1 MKTILGFLLVTASQS
16 LSWAAELNFFPLF
29 TDHGILQQNAVVPVW
44 GTGTPGASVE
54 VSYGG
59 GKATGVVD
67 SSGKWMVRLQTPKAE
82 EGQVDG
88 ISLSVASGNTQ
99 KVLKDVVVGEV
110 WLGSGQSNIDTPM
123 KEYAISKD
131 EIGLA
136 NHPGIRLYSA
146 AFDAGGGASVTGD
159 FSQYA
164 WNRCVPVIAA
174 KASAT
179 GYYFCRELHRAL
191 KVPVGFINMAV
202 AGSPLSN
209 WMLPSWI
216 ENDPRTAPHY
226 QAFKSSSFPAFIAE
240 RKKEVA
246 RWQGQCAEEKSKGLP
261 LTQHWHPLQGENPD
275 QPIEKF
281 VGNHHLTHIAATMPF
296 LFKGLLWDHG
306 ESGVGYHLTGD
317 YVIYFS
323 IILEHW
329 RKGFG
334 YDLPVVFCEAKGG
347 AWGPTI
353 CELDMTNATYPT
365 QKTPK
370 ALEDL
375 PQTAPKAGPVFE
387 SFEKSSYGWARMNA
401 LPGCY
406 MATVRDLQAA
416 LHPPDKDKY
425 GLRFFLTA
433 LHKVY
438 GKPGEWFGPMMVSAK
453 RDGAQVRLRYQHA
466 SGGVVALGG
475 KPPQGFFVADADGK
489 SDWVSARVEG
499 SEIIL
504 TGPSLVAAKT
514 VSYAHVSDGLVLWA
528 NVFSREGLPAYPMT
542 IRIE

>member
-1 MKTILGFLLVTASQS
+1 MKTILGCLLVTASLS
-16 LSWAAELNFFPLF
+16 LSWAAELNFYPLF
-29 TDHGILQQNAVVPVW
+29 SDHGILQQNAVVPVW
-44 GTGTPGASVE
+44 GTGTPGATVA

-59 GKATGVVD
+59 AKASGVVD
-67 SSGKWMVRLQTPKAE
+67 PAGKWMVRLQTPKAD
-82 EGQVDG
+82 EGAFDG
-88 ISLSVASGNTQ
+88 IDLSVASGSTQ

-110 WLGSGQSNIDTPM
+110 WIGSGQSNMDTPL
-123 KEYAISKD
+123 KDYVVSKD

-146 AFDAGGGASVTGD
+146 AFAGGGASVSGD
-159 FSQYA
+159 FSQDA
-164 WNRCVPVIAA
+164 WNRCVPEVAA

-202 AGSPLSN
+202 GGSPLSN

-216 ENDPRTAPHY
+216 ENDPRTAPDY
-226 QAFKSSSFPAFIAE
+226 QAFKSGSYPAW
-240 RKKEVA
+240 VA
-246 RWQGQCAEEKSKGLP
+246 DRVKLVAGWEAQCAAEKARGLP
-261 LTQHWHPLQGENPD
+261 LTQHWHPFHGERPD
-275 QPIEKF
+275 LPIEGI
-281 VGNHHLTHIAATMPF
+281 VGNRHLTHIAATMPF
-296 LFKGLLWDHG
+296 VFKGLLWDHG
-306 ESGVGYHLTGD
+306 ESGIGYHLTGD
-317 YVIYFS
+317 YLIYFS
-323 IILEHW
+323 IILDHW

-334 YDLPVVFCEAKGG
+334 YDLPVVFIEKGG

-353 CELDMTNATYPT
+353 CDLDFTNATYPT
-365 QKTPK
+365 QTTPI
-370 ALEDL
+370 ALKDL
-375 PQTAPKAGPVFE
+375 PPAAPKAGPVFE
-387 SFEKSSYGWARMNA
+387 SFEKGSYVWGRMHA

-406 MATVRDLQAA
+406 MATARDLQAA

-425 GLRFFLTA
+425 GFRFFLTA

-453 RDGAQVRLRYQHA
+453 REGAQVRLRYQYA
-466 SGGVVALGG
+466 SGGMVALGG
-475 KPPQGFFVADADGK
+475 KPPQGFYVADADGK
-489 SDWVSARVEG
+489 SDWVAARIEG

-504 TGPSLVAAKT
+504 TGPSLAAAKT
-514 VSYAHVSDGLVLWA
+514 VSYADVSDGRVMWA